1 MKKIAAVA
9 ALLVCLSTPLFAA
22 PTDDDVPSRTNP
34 IGRVVHLVKGFF
46 ATLLDGGDV
55 TWPKP

>member
-22 PTDDDVPSRTNP
+22 PTDDDSPSRANP
-34 IGRVVHLVKGFF
+34 IGRVAHLVKHFF
-46 ATLLDGGDV
+46 ANLLDSGDV